1 MDHCLIGTR
10 STTIK
15 SMKKSLF
22 TMHTHTKLQNNLI
35 NRHLQVCNSVAGEI
49 CTFSENAL
57 C

>member
-1 MDHCLIGTR
+1 VDHCLIGTR